1 MSRIGALRMAVK
13 SCRISLGV
21 NGISGIGSSSRAG
34 FDAVWVAAIDREEG
48 RSHGVRLCIGGFAAV
63 SGNGLAH

>member
-13 SCRISLGV
+13 SRRISLRV

-34 FDAVWVAAIDREEG
+34 SDAVWVAAMTERKAWASMA
-48 RSHGVRLCIGGFAAV
+48 RTV
-63 SGNGLAH
+63 